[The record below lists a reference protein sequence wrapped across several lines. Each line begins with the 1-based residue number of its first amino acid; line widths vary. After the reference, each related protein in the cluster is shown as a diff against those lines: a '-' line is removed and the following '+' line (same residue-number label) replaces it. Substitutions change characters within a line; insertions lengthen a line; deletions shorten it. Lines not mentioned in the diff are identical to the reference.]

1 MTWWRKLL
9 GLPEPEDKYNN
20 NNFFI
25 PLTYEDSKSL
35 EMLGWNSKNKINIVA
50 TKDRIE
56 ITKVKEVVDLPEKG
70 E

>member
-9 GLPEPEDKYNN
+9 GLPEPEDRYNN

-25 PLTYEDSKSL
+25 PLTYEDGYSL
-35 EMLGWNSKNKINIVA
+35 QMLGWNSKNKINITD

-56 ITKVKEVVDLPEKG
+56 ITKASEAVNFPEK
-70 E
+70 EE